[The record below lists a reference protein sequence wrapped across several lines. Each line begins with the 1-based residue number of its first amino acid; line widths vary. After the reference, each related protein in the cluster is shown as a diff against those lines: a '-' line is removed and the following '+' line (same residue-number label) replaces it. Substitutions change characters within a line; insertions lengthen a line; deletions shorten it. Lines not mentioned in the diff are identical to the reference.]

1 MNRLKNNCIQL
12 LVCDKIFVSLQIISK
27 TENIMKRILCL
38 FFCISMVICN
48 AQDKGG
54 LTAKVFMQE
63 ISKKSAIEGYSK
75 ELSKR
80 YPITVHKG
88 KTYVGIVAKVSPNF
102 SKEEFQ
108 KEGIRVNSQIA
119 NIVSMRVPISKMY
132 ILEAHADI
140 LYYDIARKVV
150 PQCDNARYDTRADSV
165 QHGLGLP
172 KAYTGKDVLI
182 GVTDWGFDYT
192 HPNFYDTTYK
202 YSRIYKAWDH
212 FKLSGPAPEGFDYG
226 TEYSTP
232 EQLKN
237 AQCDT
242 SGLYDYGT
250 HGTHVAGI
258 AGGSGAGTQYR
269 GMAPEAQ
276 YLFASFLLDEAA
288 ALDCFAWMKNQAD
301 SVQKRLVINMSW
313 GMYSMGS
320 MDGNSM
326 LSQAIDEYSNQGVT
340 FVSSAGNNGDEN
352 FHISKAFNDTIDTL
366 RTIVGFHG
374 SAVGQ
379 SVTFWGEPYKS
390 FEAGLGFAVADS
402 VVVRSPFYATNDTRT
417 LIDTFL
423 TIGADTIP
431 YRITKESEDFYSHR
445 PRLVITVMKY
455 SGNYGL
461 HVFATTQ
468 NQVLHGWN
476 LVELENHAGNWGS
489 PLSSNRLEGYTNGDP
504 YYGIGEPSCAR
515 SCITVAAHNPDRGAD
530 RTGPIAPFSSYGPI
544 MGGTYTKP
552 DISGPGMSIASSMNS
567 FTTEEYSP
575 VKTMRFKGRMYSF
588 AKLSGTSMSSP
599 AVAGV
604 VALMLHANP
613 RLTPSQVRDIIIET
627 ARIDDKTGDLSD
639 SVSVRWGYGK
649 VDAVAAI
656 EKALEYVSI
665 DNIVET
671 KNVVVYPNPANS
683 RININYN
690 GDEPISVYLYGIDGK
705 CLIQKRNVRELD
717 VQRIPV
723 GIYLLKIKT
732 AEDVITKKIMIAK

>member
-1 MNRLKNNCIQL
+1 
-12 LVCDKIFVSLQIISK
+12 
-27 TENIMKRILCL
+27 
-38 FFCISMVICN
+38 
-48 AQDKGG
+48 
-54 LTAKVFMQE
+54 
-63 ISKKSAIEGYSK
+63 
-75 ELSKR
+75 
-80 YPITVHKG
+80 
-88 KTYVGIVAKVSPNF
+88 
-102 SKEEFQ
+102 
-108 KEGIRVNSQIA
+108 
-119 NIVSMRVPISKMY
+119 
-132 ILEAHADI
+132 
-140 LYYDIARKVV
+140 
-150 PQCDNARYDTRADSV
+150 
-165 QHGLGLP
+165 
-172 KAYTGKDVLI
+172 
-182 GVTDWGFDYT
+182 
-192 HPNFYDTTYK
+192 
-202 YSRIYKAWDH
+202 
-212 FKLSGPAPEGFDYG
+212 
-226 TEYSTP
+226 
-232 EQLKN
+232 
-237 AQCDT
+237 
-242 SGLYDYGT
+242 
-250 HGTHVAGI
+250 
-258 AGGSGAGTQYR
+258 
-269 GMAPEAQ
+269 
-276 YLFASFLLDEAA
+276 
-288 ALDCFAWMKNQAD
+288 
-301 SVQKRLVINMSW
+301 
-313 GMYSMGS
+313 
-320 MDGNSM
+320 
-326 LSQAIDEYSNQGVT
+326 
-340 FVSSAGNNGDEN
+340 
-352 FHISKAFNDTIDTL
+352 
-366 RTIVGFHG
+366 
-374 SAVGQ
+374 
-379 SVTFWGEPYKS
+379 
-390 FEAGLGFAVADS
+390 
-402 VVVRSPFYATNDTRT
+402 
-417 LIDTFL
+417 
-423 TIGADTIP
+423 
-431 YRITKESEDFYSHR
+431 
-445 PRLVITVMKY
+445 
-455 SGNYGL
+455 
-461 HVFATTQ
+461 VFATTQ